1 MKQVETTINFGGFYH
16 SIHDGNIES
25 MIESSYDGG
34 NYPEYHFD
42 NIDHKKTEQSYIEDY
57 CSKFT
62 NYILNEYG
70 ITINFKDLKIWSP
83 SEYNFKTDKID
94 CFVSKTQSNKLTNH
108 FKKNDDFLKFLKDR
122 TQSCDGFWSFYTF
135 DEALNNKENI
145 LIMYLLEFL
154 SNEFN
159 EKQVVYGEIEFEIHL
174 LKEVA

>member
-83 SEYNFKTDKID
+83 SEYNFNTDKID
-94 CFVSKTQSNKLTNH
+94 CFVSKSQSNKLTNH

-122 TQSCDGFWSFYTF
+122 TQSYDGYWSFYTF
-135 DEALNNKENI
+135 DEALNNKDNK

-159 EKQVVYGEIEFEIHL
+159 EKEVVYGEIEFEIHL

>member
-1 MKQVETTINFGGFYH
+1 MNKIETTINFGGFYH

-57 CSKFT
+57 CSKLT

-83 SEYNFKTDKID
+83 SEYNFNTDKID
-94 CFVSKTQSNKLTNH
+94 CFVSKSQSNKLTNH

-135 DEALNNKENI
+135 DEALSNKDNK

-159 EKQVVYGEIEFEIHL
+159 EKEVVYGEIEFEIYL
-174 LKEVA
+174 LKEVK

>member
-62 NYILNEYG
+62 NYIFNEYG
-70 ITINFKDLKIWSP
+70 ININFKDLKIWSP
-83 SEYNFKTDKID
+83 SEYNFNTDKID
-94 CFVSKTQSNKLTNH
+94 CFVSKSQSNKLTNH
-108 FKKNDDFLKFLKDR
+108 FKKNDDFLKFLKNR

-135 DEALNNKENI
+135 DEALNNKDNK

-159 EKQVVYGEIEFEIHL
+159 EKEVVYGEIEFEIHL